1 MAYLENLSDKELAIA
16 LIDAIELQD
25 LNEYIK
31 IKNEMTRRIR
41 EE

>member
-16 LIDAIELQD
+16 LIDAVELQD
-25 LNEYIK
+25 LKEYIK